1 MQEFISSHDL
11 SVVALSYL
19 VSVVGAFVALY
30 VADYIADD
38 NGNIRFGWLTLA
50 SVVFG
55 GCAIWAMHFTGMLA
69 FRMDYAASYD
79 VSSTVLSLA
88 LPVLLAGV
96 GFFVAYKWQ
105 DSIAAWL
112 SAGLVFGLGVAAMHY
127 LGMQA
132 LRTEAMMH
140 HDSILVAVSVGI
152 AVVAATAALRIVV
165 HWRGILRLVSPFIMG
180 LAVCGMHYTG
190 MAAMDFMPMS
200 EGAAQVN
207 YFEGAW
213 SPTFM
218 GFAAGLAVFLTLLV
232 GSALVMFRKALDLE
246 PEFAAS

>member
-1 MQEFISSHDL
+1 MQQFIDSHDL

-19 VSVVGAFVALY
+19 VSVLGAFVALY
-30 VADYIADD
+30 VADYIADEK
-38 NGNIRFGWLTLA
+38 GNIRFGWLTLA

-69 FRMDYAASYD
+69 FEMEFAASYD
-79 VSSTVLSLA
+79 VSMTLLSLA
-88 LPVLLAGV
+88 LPIVLAGA
-96 GFFVAYKWQ
+96 GFLVAYKWQ
-105 DSIAAWL
+105 DSTVAWL
-112 SAGLVFGLGVAAMHY
+112 SAGTVFGLGVAAMHY

-140 HDSILVAVSVGI
+140 HDTMLVAISVGI

-165 HWRGILRLVSPFIMG
+165 HWRGMLRLVSPFVMG

-190 MAAMDFMPMS
+190 MAAMEFMPMS
-200 EGAAQVN
+200 DGGARVD
-207 YFEGAW
+207 YFDGAW
-213 SPTFM
+213 SASFM

-246 PEFAAS
+246 PEFATN

>member
-1 MQEFISSHDL
+1 MQAFINSHDL

-38 NGNIRFGWLTLA
+38 HGNIRFGWLTLA

-69 FRMDYAASYD
+69 FRMDFAASYD
-79 VSSTVLSLA
+79 VSVTMLSLA
-88 LPVLLAGV
+88 LPILLAGV

-105 DSIAAWL
+105 TSITAWL
-112 SAGLVFGLGVAAMHY
+112 SAGVVFGLGVAAMHY

-140 HDSILVAVSVGI
+140 HDSALVGISVGI

-190 MAAMDFMPMS
+190 MAAMQFMPMA

-246 PEFAAS
+246 PEFATS